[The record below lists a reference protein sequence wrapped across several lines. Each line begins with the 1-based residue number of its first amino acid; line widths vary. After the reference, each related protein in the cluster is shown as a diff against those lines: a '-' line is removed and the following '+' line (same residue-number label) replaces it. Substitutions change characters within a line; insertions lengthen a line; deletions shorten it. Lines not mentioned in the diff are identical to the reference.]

1 MSKILHL
8 HHWGVTRLS
17 RLLSLCQEASRQ
29 YVWSLPSSWP
39 SPNHFWTLS
48 ATFKV
53 LEGGLK
59 RKNIARENTARVIY
73 EKKKKKKKK
82 MKKIRNCL
90 TRLKSV
96 FSQWKL
102 IHNFK
107 YSLRLRQRFFWY
119 LVGSET
125 KSRYLRTLEN
135 E

>member
-82 MKKIRNCL
+82 DEENKKLSNTFKICIFPMK
-90 TRLKSV
+90 THS
-96 FSQWKL
+96 
-102 IHNFK
+102 
-107 YSLRLRQRFFWY
+107 
-119 LVGSET
+119 
-125 KSRYLRTLEN
+125 
-135 E
+135 

>member
-82 MKKIRNCL
+82 KDEENKKLSNTFKICIFPMK
-90 TRLKSV
+90 THS
-96 FSQWKL
+96 
-102 IHNFK
+102 
-107 YSLRLRQRFFWY
+107 
-119 LVGSET
+119 
-125 KSRYLRTLEN
+125 
-135 E
+135 

>member
-17 RLLSLCQEASRQ
+17 HLLSLCQETSRQ

-82 MKKIRNCL
+82 KVEEKKKLSNTFKICIFPMK
-90 TRLKSV
+90 THS
-96 FSQWKL
+96 
-102 IHNFK
+102 
-107 YSLRLRQRFFWY
+107 
-119 LVGSET
+119 
-125 KSRYLRTLEN
+125 
-135 E
+135 

>member
-8 HHWGVTRLS
+8 NHWGVTRLS

-29 YVWSLPSSWP
+29 YVWSLPLSWP

-59 RKNIARENTARVIY
+59 RKNIARENTSRVIY
-73 EKKKKKKKK
+73 EKKKKKVKKL
-82 MKKIRNCL
+82 RSCV
-90 TRLKSV
+90 TRLRSV

-107 YSLRLRQRFFWY
+107 YSLRLRQRFF
-119 LVGSET
+119 LVFGGSEME
-125 KSRYLRTLEN
+125 SRYLRKLEN
-135 E
+135 EW